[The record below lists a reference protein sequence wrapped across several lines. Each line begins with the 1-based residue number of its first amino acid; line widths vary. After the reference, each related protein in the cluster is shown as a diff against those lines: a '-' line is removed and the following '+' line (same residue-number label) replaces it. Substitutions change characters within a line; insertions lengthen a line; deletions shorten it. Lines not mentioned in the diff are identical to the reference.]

1 MSNMKSLDARG
12 AINILFIPVIVLTLF
27 LFGTGGFA
35 IWAYMGRQ
43 DFKNNVDQKVA
54 VAVAAGK
61 QDQQKV
67 DAAAYAE
74 DAKKPFDTYIGPSA
88 FGNITVKYPKTW
100 SAFVTEADTSST
112 PLDGYFQ
119 PSVVPSISDA
129 SSSFALRL
137 QLVQNSYD
145 SVMAQYNGLV
155 QSKQVTVAP
164 YTLAKVPSVVGSRI
178 EGQIKPTKQGTMIV
192 LPLRNLTLEIWT
204 ESNNFKA
211 DLDNNILPN
220 LSFTP

>member
-12 AINILFIPVIVLTLF
+12 VLNVLLIPVIVLVLF
-27 LFGTGGFA
+27 LAGTGVFA

-43 DFKNNVDQKVA
+43 DYKNNVDQKIAAA
-54 VAVAAGK
+54 VSSAK
-61 QDQQKV
+61 QDQQKA
-67 DAAAYAE
+67 DAATYAE
-74 DAKKPFDTYIGPSA
+74 EAKLPFDTYIGPAA

-100 SAFVTEADTSST
+100 SAYVAEADTSST

-119 PSVVPSISDA
+119 PSVVPSTQDQN
-129 SSSFALRL
+129 SSFALRM
-137 QLVQNSYD
+137 QLVQSSYD
-145 SVMAQYNGLV
+145 TIMAQYNGLV

-164 YTLAKVPSVVGSRI
+164 YTLAKVPSVVGSRV
-178 EGQIKPTKQGTMIV
+178 EGQIKPNKQGIMII

-204 ESNNFKA
+204 ESNSFKA